1 MSVIISFRQHKHK
14 HFFTKWTKSDRF
26 IVYMAFCDGFF
37 NISHFLDHT
46 HMAVTKDHVYPKALC
61 EFYGFCLLWFIA
73 AQMLLVNVVA
83 INIFM
88 LMYFDVNINFG
99 QRDWRLLLYT
109 FGVPFIASC
118 VAVTTGQ
125 LGPFGIACCFD
136 SVKGQ
141 LAVWFTTV
149 PSILIIVVN
158 IILYALTWKRI
169 RHQTTVIKKWIPTT
183 MTARNTQ
190 KTARRMSL
198 FVVVFVLQWF
208 PVSVHSL
215 WNLIQPVHPIML
227 HIAVIFPNL
236 GGCFNLA
243 VCLLIRRSRKRERC
257 KSNGL
262 SELSGSKKQVNAIS
276 NFSLNDNF
284 VLNISKL

>member
-1 MSVIISFRQHKHK
+1 
-14 HFFTKWTKSDRF
+14 
-26 IVYMAFCDGFF
+26 MAFCDGFF

-46 HMAVTKDHVYPKALC
+46 HMAVTKDHVHPKALC

-118 VAVTTGQ
+118 VAATTGQ
-125 LGPFGIACCFD
+125 LGPCGITCYFD
-136 SVKGQ
+136 TIKGR

-149 PSILIIVVN
+149 PSVMIIFVN
-158 IILYALTWKRI
+158 IIFYVLTWKRI
-169 RHQTTVIKKWIPTT
+169 RQQTLAIKNLAQSM
-183 MTARNTQ
+183 MTAHASRN
-190 KTARRMSL
+190 TARRMSL
-198 FVVVFVLQWF
+198 FVAVFVLQWF
-208 PVSVHSL
+208 PVGVYGV
-215 WNLIQPVHPIML
+215 WNLIEPVHPILL
-227 HIAVIFPNL
+227 HAGAIFPNL

-243 VCLLIRRSRKRERC
+243 VCLILRRLRIRQRR
-257 KSNGL
+257 NGL
-262 SELSGSKKQVNAIS
+262 PEINRLGRGKQVKT
-276 NFSLNDNF
+276 
-284 VLNISKL
+284 ISKHCPDHSFRFTENT